1 MLPIKLRC
9 YSEIKHPEF
18 EKKKLNISYK
28 GTMKPLSQQLFGTIF
43 QTKMKKSLEHLTYC
57 LG

>member
-1 MLPIKLRC
+1 MLPVKLRR

-28 GTMKPLSQQLFGTIF
+28 GTMGPLSQQLFGTIF
-43 QTKMKKSLEHLTYC
+43 QTKMKKSSEHLT
-57 LG
+57 